1 MTSDTSTPAVS
12 AADLPAEV
20 RRRLGVRKPR
30 RATLPMDE
38 VRSYAIR
45 VMHVLADLTPAE
57 RARVLR
63 QAQKLNDV

>member
-1 MTSDTSTPAVS
+1 
-12 AADLPAEV
+12 
-20 RRRLGVRKPR
+20 
-30 RATLPMDE
+30 MDE

-45 VMHVLADLTPAE
+45 VMRVLADLTPAE